1 MFKTEGSYSM
11 LNHIALMTFK
21 DELSDSGKRIAAV
34 KLKSGLEGLAGKV
47 DGLLDISV
55 ENILLN
61 SSTADIL
68 LFCRLEDESALE
80 NLKNTPLLF
89 NIKSV
94 IDESLAR
101 VHTASYYA

>member
-1 MFKTEGSYSM
+1 M
-11 LNHIALMTFK
+11 LNHIVLMTFK
-21 DELSDSGKRIAAV
+21 DELSDSDRRIAAV
-34 KLKSGLEGLAGKV
+34 KLKSGLEDLAEKV

-55 ENILLN
+55 ENILLE

-68 LFCRLEDESALE
+68 LFCKLENEQALE

-94 IDESLAR
+94 MDASLGR
-101 VHTASYYA
+101 IHTASYYA

>member
-1 MFKTEGSYSM
+1 M
-11 LNHIALMTFK
+11 LNHIVLMTFK
-21 DELSDSGKRIAAV
+21 DDLSDSDRRIAAV
-34 KLKSGLEGLAGKV
+34 KLKSGLEGLAEKV

-55 ENILLN
+55 ESILLE

-68 LFCRLEDESALE
+68 LFCRLENDQALE

-94 IDESLAR
+94 IDTSLGR
-101 VHTASYYA
+101 IHTASYYA